1 MQKLAALIMR
11 GRVYAMLIA
20 AVFGVISLLLPP
32 LQPITTTLSGGVVA
46 LVALRLGAR
55 EAAYVMFGT
64 LAGVMA
70 VAVVLF
76 GSPAPAVVLAAVVWL
91 PAGVLALVLRH
102 TVSMAL
108 ALQLAVLLAGV
119 LVLGLHGVISDPAAW
134 WRDMLTSMIQQSQL
148 DKTGLEQMGQI
159 LQNVAP
165 YMTGIVASALMLSAL
180 LSMVVGRWWQS
191 LLYNPGGF
199 GAEFRALQLGN
210 RVAYPGVVVL
220 AASLSGQFASGG
232 VLAAIATDLLVVLV
246 LIYALQGLAVA
257 HAIAFAVERSM
268 RWLVWGLM
276 LVYVLLAI
284 LPPFVVV
291 ALAGIGFTDHWMNF
305 RAYFD
310 AKKPNVP
317 PDVPGNP

>member
-1 MQKLAALIMR
+1 MHRLAALIMR

-32 LQPITTTLSGGVVA
+32 LQPITTTVSGGAVA

-55 EAAYVMFGT
+55 EALYVILGA
-64 LAGVMA
+64 LAGVMI
-70 VAVVLF
+70 VAVPLL
-76 GSPAPAVVLAAVVWL
+76 GGPAAAVVLAAIVWL
-91 PAGVLALVLRH
+91 PVLVLALVLRQ
-102 TVSMAL
+102 TMSMAL
-108 ALQLAVLLAGV
+108 TLQVAVLLAGAV
-119 LVLGLHGVISDPAAW
+119 VIGIHGLIPDPAAW
-134 WRDMLTSMIQQSQL
+134 WRDMLTNMIQQSQL

-199 GAEFRALQLGN
+199 GAEFRALRLGN

-220 AASLSGQFASGG
+220 AASLSGQFASSGA
-232 VLAAIATDLLVVLV
+232 LATIATDLLVVLV
-246 LIYALQGLAVA
+246 LIYTLQGLAVA

-268 RWLVWGLM
+268 RWLAWGLM

-291 ALAGIGFTDHWMNF
+291 ALAGIGFADHWMNF

-310 AKKPNVP
+310 AKKPDVP
-317 PDVPGNP
+317 PDVPREP

>member
-1 MQKLAALIMR
+1 MHRLAALIMR

-55 EAAYVMFGT
+55 EALYVILGA
-64 LAGVMA
+64 LAGVMV
-70 VAVVLF
+70 VAVPLL
-76 GSPAPAVVLAAVVWL
+76 GGPATAVVLAVIVWL
-91 PAGVLALVLRH
+91 PVAGLALVLRQ

-108 ALQLAVLLAGV
+108 ALQVAVLLAGAV
-119 LVLGLHGVISDPAAW
+119 VIGIHGMIPDPAAW

-159 LQNVAP
+159 LQRVAP

-180 LSMVVGRWWQS
+180 LGLVAGRWWQS

-199 GAEFRALQLGN
+199 GAEFRALQLGS
-210 RVAYPGVVVL
+210 RVAYPGVVIL
-220 AASLSGQFASGG
+220 ATSLFLGG
-232 VLAAIATDLLVVLV
+232 NLGAIATDLLVVLV
-246 LIYALQGLAVA
+246 IIYALQGLAVA
-257 HAIAFAVERSM
+257 HAIAFAVGRSM
-268 RWLVWGLM
+268 RWLAWGLM

-284 LPPFVVV
+284 LPPFVVI
-291 ALAGIGFTDHWMNF
+291 ALAGIGFADSWMNF
-305 RAYFD
+305 RRYFD
-310 AKKPNVP
+310 AKKPDVP
-317 PDVPGNP
+317 PDAPGAS